1 MCKLFFKLLFVATFA
16 ILSSQVPAWAQCGKG
31 GITCAKSCG
40 SPRDVGEQQ
49 YQKCVANCE
58 ALCTCANTPKPS
70 LPCALELCNDG
81 TWTTIGGET
90 KGTTCKTTAGLGG
103 TCNGSTSAPACT
115 PLPPTFSIGGT
126 VSGLSGGFVTLALN
140 NGSTVTSSGGS
151 FKFGAELSAGS
162 TYDATVDTQPSGQ
175 TCSVLNGSG
184 KVGGANVTNIAVS
197 CVTPPDVTACDPNGC
212 VSEAKI
218 CATVANS
225 LNPSLNSSTGA
236 YPVVGYVCI
245 AGALPPVYGGMAR
258 TDADSPASPMSPY
271 AMTNV
276 ASVSKTL
283 TAVGVLQVLATLG
296 KTIDSPISNY
306 LYSDWAQGQYISQIT
321 FRDLL
326 THHVYWCAGTNA
338 CPLPPDATY
347 NPQTQNSQGQN
358 YQEQTDCGNY
368 IDYDHLKTMVSGGL
382 IELPSQVS
390 QNEYGNCNFALFR
403 ELLPVMLG
411 NGAML
416 NGTADGPARAAAS
429 ANLYVSY
436 MDQHVFQ
443 PLGIP
448 SRGGGSAE
456 CSPPGPGP
464 LAMLSYPL
472 PAGTTNGINW
482 TNWTLAPYPGW
493 AASPQTCGSSAWVL
507 SAVDLF
513 KVINDLANG
522 NVLLTNAQ
530 RQNAQDGMLP
540 QCLGWDCAV
549 RTDCPN
555 PYVCKNGYLGPPN
568 NSAINAQNAIW
579 TYAGILGCS
588 LPIVALVN
596 SPTPLPYAGWN
607 VPPGSNGAPTIEAP
621 DIISLVA
628 NAYSQAAVPGTPSP
642 CP

>member
-1 MCKLFFKLLFVATFA
+1 MCKLFFKLLFVSIFGV
-16 ILSSQVPAWAQCGKG
+16 LSLQVPAWAQCGKG

-70 LPCALELCNDG
+70 LPCALEFCNDG

-115 PLPPTFSIGGT
+115 PLPPTFSISGT

-162 TYDATVDTQPSGQ
+162 AYEVTVDTQPSGQ

-296 KTIDSPISNY
+296 QTIDSPIWNY
-306 LYSDWAQGQYISQIT
+306 LYSDWTQGQYVSQIT

-326 THHVYWCAGTNA
+326 THHLYWCAGTNA
-338 CPLPPDATY
+338 CPLPPGTTY
-347 NPQTQNSQGQN
+347 NPQTQN
-358 YQEQTDCGNY
+358 YQSHTECGNNM
-368 IDYDHLKTMVSGGL
+368 DYDDLKTMVAGGL
-382 IELPSQVS
+382 IEPPSQVT

-411 NGAML
+411 NGATL
-416 NGTADGPARAAAS
+416 NGTADGPARATAS
-429 ANLYVSY
+429 ANLYVGY

-443 PLGIP
+443 PLGVP
-448 SRGGGSAE
+448 TRGGGSAK

-464 LAMLSYPL
+464 LTMLSYPL
-472 PAGTTNGINW
+472 PAGTTQGEDWGSTSLICG
-482 TNWTLAPYPGW
+482 ASGW
-493 AASPQTCGSSAWVL
+493 EL
-507 SAVDLF
+507 SAIDVI

-555 PYVCKNGYLGPPN
+555 PYVCKNGNLDTITI
-568 NSAINAQNAIW
+568 SLW

-588 LPIVALVN
+588 VPVVVVVN
-596 SPTPLPYAGWN
+596 SPTPPPFAGWN
-607 VPPGSNGAPTIEAP
+607 VPPGKPEAP
-621 DIISLVA
+621 DIIDLVA